1 MEEVARYGSPRP
13 TRDKDGGTPKKSKG
27 SALARQPPSASDL
40 VQLRKMIQSSAD
52 KDGAPRL
59 DSVSLYSL
67 GKLLGKGAFGAV
79 KMGVHKLTGSV
90 VAIKNFKK
98 ADVKNE
104 VEARAIDREIR
115 ILKQSVHQHV
125 IKLYEV
131 IDSPTNY
138 YLVMECAAHG
148 DLAGHLE
155 KKGRL
160 REAES
165 AKYLVQTMSAIA
177 YCHANGV
184 IHRDIKPENLLL
196 DANYDIKVTD
206 FGLSAIIKPGQLLKV
221 ACGTPSYSAPE
232 VIARKEYDG
241 TLTDVWSLGVLLYHL
256 THGCLPFNDTAHI
269 RAGDYHVSTEHIVS
283 SALDLLRKMLVVKPE
298 NRITLATASGHP
310 WVASWRSHAMRE
322 PRRRFGLTHNVPDN
336 DLVQHLEDKFGLRSE
351 HVVTSLKA
359 GRYNHATA
367 TYSLLEEEKG

>member
-1 MEEVARYGSPRP
+1 
-13 TRDKDGGTPKKSKG
+13 
-27 SALARQPPSASDL
+27 
-40 VQLRKMIQSSAD
+40 MIQSSFG

-79 KMGVHKLTGSV
+79 KMGVHKLSGAV

-104 VEARAIDREIR
+104 VESRAIDREIR
-115 ILKQSVHQHV
+115 ILKGGVHQHI

-160 REAES
+160 RESEA
-165 AKYLVQTMSAIA
+165 ARYMVQTCSAIA
-177 YCHANGV
+177 YCHAQGV

-196 DANYDIKVTD
+196 DANFDIKVTD

-221 ACGTPSYSAPE
+221 ACGTPAYSAPE
-232 VIARKEYDG
+232 IICRKEYDG
-241 TLTDVWSLGVLLYHL
+241 CLTDVWSLGVLLYHL
-256 THGCLPFNDTAHI
+256 THGRLPFNDTQHI
-269 RAGDYHVSTEHIVS
+269 RSGEYAVSTEHIAPA
-283 SALDLLRKMLVVKPE
+283 ALDLLRTMIVVSPDK
-298 NRITLATASGHP
+298 RSGLDRVVAHP
-310 WVASWRSHAMRE
+310 WMHQWRPHALRE
-322 PRRRFGLTHNVPDN
+322 PKRRFGLTYAEPDA
-336 DLVQHLEDKFGLRSE
+336 DLVTHIEDKFGLRSE
-351 HVVTSLKA
+351 HVLASLK
-359 GRYNHATA
+359 GGLFNHATA
-367 TYSLLEEEKG
+367 TYSLLEEMR